1 MSKNF
6 ELLHKIS
13 NEKDLFETLEGWEAT
28 DEALVNA
35 EPDAEFNEKARART
49 LQQSSLP
56 DVFQAV
62 NDSLGPLDNV
72 TLDLNDEPETAQ
84 KPIKG
89 PPSILASGTSLAAG
103 NRVHGESQSA
113 TLGTRFPLSRNPIT
127 RLNSDLDI
135 PRAWIKPGIGPELN
149 EGMEVELEPETL
161 PSNPISKLQ
170 LTPERTADSI
180 DAKTQE
186 PSPAKEEK
194 THYEPPDEQTF
205 RNFGVDDAKPVGES
219 RAKKDRTRTRSAY
232 RDPRREAIAR
242 EEELKLVQR
251 IFLAEESS
259 PRMVLFS
266 GFERDTGCAAI
277 CVRSGEIL
285 ASQGEG
291 SVCLVDMGFRVPSLH
306 EYCGVP
312 NDRGMAEAIAD
323 STPIQEFAKQLSA
336 ANLSVITGGQGAPQ
350 MNFAKVADRLRARM
364 EELRKTFRF
373 VVVHS
378 GSLWLNADAMLI
390 SRWTD
395 GVVLILEAN
404 STRRDAARRI
414 KESLAAA
421 NARVLGVVLN
431 NRTYPIPET
440 LYSRL

>member
-13 NEKDLFETLEGWEAT
+13 NEKDLFETLDGWEAT

-35 EPDAEFNEKARART
+35 EPDSEFDEKASART

-62 NDSLGPLDNV
+62 NDSLGPLDNM
-72 TLDLNDEPETAQ
+72 TLDLNHEPETAQ
-84 KPIKG
+84 KPIKEL
-89 PPSILASGTSLAAG
+89 PG
-103 NRVHGESQSA
+103 NRVHGENQNAS
-113 TLGTRFPLSRNPIT
+113 LGRRFPLSRNPIT

-135 PRAWIKPGIGPELN
+135 PRAWVKPGIGPELN
-149 EGMEVELEPETL
+149 TAMDVELEPETL
-161 PSNPISKLQ
+161 PSNPLPKSQ
-170 LTPERTADSI
+170 LTLERTAGFI
-180 DAKTQE
+180 DAKVQE

-194 THYEPPDEQTF
+194 MHYEPPHERTF

-219 RAKKDRTRTRSAY
+219 RAKKSRTRNAY
-232 RDPRREAIAR
+232 RDPKREAIAR

-266 GFERDTGCAAI
+266 GFERDTGSASI
-277 CVRSGEIL
+277 CIRSGEIL

-291 SVCLVDMGFRVPSLH
+291 SVCLVDMGFRAPALH
-306 EYCGVP
+306 EYCEVS
-312 NDRGMAEAIAD
+312 NDRGLAEAITD
-323 STPIQEFAKQLSA
+323 STPIQEFAKQLSP
-336 ANLSVITGGQGAPQ
+336 ANLWVIPVGQGAPQ
-350 MNFAKVADRLRARM
+350 MNFAKVADRLRPRM

-373 VVVHS
+373 VVIHS
-378 GSLWLNADAMLI
+378 GSLWLNPDAMLI

-404 STRRDAARRI
+404 STRRDTARRI

>member
-13 NEKDLFETLEGWEAT
+13 NEKDLFETLDGWEAT
-28 DEALVNA
+28 DEALVSA
-35 EPDAEFNEKARART
+35 EPDSQFDEKVRART

-62 NDSLGPLDNV
+62 NDSLGSLDNV
-72 TLDLNDEPETAQ
+72 TLDLNDEAETAQ
-84 KPIKG
+84 KPIKEL
-89 PPSILASGTSLAAG
+89 PG
-103 NRVHGESQSA
+103 NKVYGEGQSA

-135 PRAWIKPGIGPELN
+135 PRAWVKPGIGPELN
-149 EGMEVELEPETL
+149 MGMEVELEPETL
-161 PSNPISKLQ
+161 PSNPIPKLQ
-170 LTPERTADSI
+170 PTPERTADSI
-180 DAKTQE
+180 EAKVQE
-186 PSPAKEEK
+186 PSPAKEK
-194 THYEPPDEQTF
+194 KAHYVPPHGQTF

-219 RAKKDRTRTRSAY
+219 RAKKSRTRNAY

-277 CVRSGEIL
+277 CIRSGEIL

-291 SVCLVDMGFRVPSLH
+291 SVCLVDIGFRVPSLH

-323 STPIQEFAKQLSA
+323 SAPIQEFAKQLSPD
-336 ANLSVITGGQGAPQ
+336 NLWVIPGGQGAPQ

-404 STRRDAARRI
+404 STRRDTARRI

>member
-13 NEKDLFETLEGWEAT
+13 NEKGLFQTLDGWEAT
-28 DEALVNA
+28 DEASVNA
-35 EPDAEFNEKARART
+35 EPDSEFDGKAGPRT
-49 LQQSSLP
+49 LRQSPLP
-56 DVFQAV
+56 DVFQVV
-62 NDSLGPLDNV
+62 NDSFVPLDLV
-72 TLDLNDEPETAQ
+72 TQDLSHEPEPGKT
-84 KPIKG
+84 PIKEE
-89 PPSILASGTSLAAG
+89 PG
-103 NRVHGESQSA
+103 NKAHGQSQIT
-113 TLGTRFPLSRNPIT
+113 TLETRFPLSRNPVT

-135 PRAWIKPGIGPELN
+135 PRAWVKPEIVSERNEEVEL
-149 EGMEVELEPETL
+149 ELEPETL
-161 PSNPISKLQ
+161 PGIGIPGSAP
-170 LTPERTADSI
+170 TPVRAASSSSS
-180 DAKTQE
+180 DAEVQE
-186 PSPAKEEK
+186 QSPAKEEK
-194 THYEPPDEQTF
+194 THHEPPHLQPF
-205 RNFGVDDAKPVGES
+205 RSFGAGDGKSVGES
-219 RAKKDRTRTRSAY
+219 RAKKRRTRSAY

-251 IFLAEESS
+251 IFLAEEGS
-259 PRMVLFS
+259 PRVVLFS
-266 GFERDTGCAAI
+266 GFEGDTGCASI
-277 CVRSGEIL
+277 CIRAGEIL
-285 ASQGEG
+285 VSQGEG
-291 SVCLVDMGFRVPSLH
+291 SVCLVDMGFRVPTLH
-306 EYCGVP
+306 EYYGVP
-312 NDRGMAEAIAD
+312 NDRGLAEAITD
-323 STPIQEFAKQLSA
+323 SSPIQEFAKQLSPGDLWVIPGGHGA
-336 ANLSVITGGQGAPQ
+336 SEMNL
-350 MNFAKVADRLRARM
+350 AKVADRLRARM

-390 SRWTD
+390 SKWTD

>member
-13 NEKDLFETLEGWEAT
+13 NEKDLFETLDGWEAT
-28 DEALVNA
+28 DEAAVNA
-35 EPDAEFNEKARART
+35 EPDSEFNGRARART
-49 LQQSSLP
+49 LQESTLP

-72 TLDLNDEPETAQ
+72 TLDLNREPETAQ
-84 KPIKG
+84 KPLIDK
-89 PPSILASGTSLAAG
+89 
-103 NRVHGESQSA
+103 VHSKSQSV
-113 TLGTRFPLSRNPIT
+113 TLGTRFPLPRNPIT

-135 PRAWIKPGIGPELN
+135 PRAWVKPGIGAEPNDEV
-149 EGMEVELEPETL
+149 EVELEQETL
-161 PSNPISKLQ
+161 PRIGIPGPAP
-170 LTPERTADSI
+170 TPERAASSS
-180 DAKTQE
+180 DAKVQE
-186 PSPAKEEK
+186 PSPAKEDKEEE
-194 THYEPPDEQTF
+194 THDEPLHTRPF
-205 RNFGVDDAKPVGES
+205 RNFGVDDAKSVGES
-219 RAKKDRTRTRSAY
+219 RAKKGWTRSAY

-242 EEELKLVQR
+242 EEELKLAQR
-251 IFLAEESS
+251 IFLPEESS

-266 GFERDTGCAAI
+266 GFERDTGCASI
-277 CVRSGEIL
+277 CVRVGKML

-291 SVCLVDMGFRVPSLH
+291 SVCLVDMGFRAPSLH
-306 EYCGVP
+306 ECCGVP
-312 NDRGMAEAIAD
+312 NDRGLAEAITD
-323 STPIQEFAKQLSA
+323 SNPIQEFAKQLSPD
-336 ANLSVITGGQGAPQ
+336 NLWLIPGGQRASQ
-350 MNFAKVADRLRARM
+350 VNFAKVADRLRARM

-373 VVVHS
+373 VIVHS

-404 STRRDAARRI
+404 STRRDTARRM

>member
-13 NEKDLFETLEGWEAT
+13 NEKDLFQTLDGWEGT
-28 DEALVNA
+28 EEASVNA
-35 EPDAEFNEKARART
+35 EPDSEFNRIARARA
-49 LQQSSLP
+49 LQQSPLP

-62 NDSLGPLDNV
+62 NDSLVPLDLV
-72 TLDLNDEPETAQ
+72 TPDLHCDAEPAQ
-84 KPIKG
+84 KPIKE
-89 PPSILASGTSLAAG
+89 PPG
-103 NRVHGESQSA
+103 NKVHGESQSA
-113 TLGTRFPLSRNPIT
+113 TLETSFALSRNPIT
-127 RLNSDLDI
+127 RLNADLDI
-135 PRAWIKPGIGPELN
+135 PPAWVNPEISPGRNDEI
-149 EGMEVELEPETL
+149 ELELESETL
-161 PSNPISKLQ
+161 PRTGIPGSSP
-170 LTPERTADSI
+170 TPERASSSS
-180 DAKTQE
+180 DAKVQE
-186 PSPAKEEK
+186 PSPAEKGK
-194 THYEPPDEQTF
+194 THPEPSHLQTF
-205 RNFGVDDAKPVGES
+205 RNFRAGDGKSIGES
-219 RAKKDRTRTRSAY
+219 RAKRGRTRSTY

-251 IFLAEESS
+251 IFLAQESS

-266 GFERDTGCAAI
+266 GFERDTGCGSI
-277 CVRSGEIL
+277 CVRAGEIL

-306 EYCGVP
+306 EYGGVP
-312 NDRGMAEAIAD
+312 NDRGLAEAIAD
-323 STPIQEFAKQLSA
+323 SNPIQEFAKQLSP
-336 ANLSVITGGQGAPQ
+336 ANLWVIPGGQGASQ
-350 MNFAKVADRLRARM
+350 MNFAKVTDRLRTRM

-390 SRWTD
+390 SKWTD

-404 STRRDAARRI
+404 STRRDTARRI

-431 NRTYPIPET
+431 NRAYPIPET